1 MKSDTFPLILKRKT
15 DISARLSFLQNTG
28 CIVRITAAVFFPDGN
43 GSWLVKTHEK
53 SQKKHVKN
61 DGELRL

>member
-15 DISARLSFLQNTG
+15 DISARVELSAEYG

-53 SQKKHVKN
+53 S
-61 DGELRL
+61 